1 MKPSKMDV
9 GTRARALAT
18 LATAVALVLGVAG
31 CPLQTPATNLGLAI
45 AVSSASPLVGDTLTL
60 TASSPN
66 ATLDLSA
73 AQWTTSDATIVSL
86 SSSTGAQ
93 ITAVAGKVGTAS
105 LTVSSGGLTGAVTI
119 TVLGSAA
126 GNVDLEG
133 PTSLNLGDVA
143 TYIAT
148 VTNTAGMLIPAAVT
162 WVASGTVAFATPGA
176 NTGASMQIRAVSAGP
191 GAVTASAG
199 GRSAQIA
206 VKVTSMN
213 GQLVVTQQD
222 GTAFP
227 SMLALGQ
234 TLTAKASLETGAGSS
249 DATTAQWTSAGTC
262 TLLGNSGAT
271 VSVEANAVGSCT
283 LTATA
288 NGMSATATF
297 MISTL
302 SGIVITGDASPLPL
316 GASRTFAA
324 AAMAGGAAVSG
335 VTITWSVVGAAVSI
349 VPAGSQ
355 VMVTTNAV
363 GSAMLVAMAQGMAT
377 ASLALTVEPAMMQLA
392 ATNTNLLAG
401 AGTTLT
407 VTPLTT
413 GGLAGA
419 FASAAGVTLV
429 GATGFSQVGAA
440 TLTTAGLVTF
450 ALDGATAASP
460 DVSVTFA
467 NIASNSLAFT
477 LATVASVTIVGPQG
491 PVRVC
496 STIDLT
502 ADIED
507 ARGQSIGGDVQVLW
521 TDVSGVDALPEAT
534 NTTHVTASVTKLGT
548 ATIVATVE
556 GVASPVFMSPSVPNS
571 ISVTAFSPA
580 TVAVGG
586 TATTLVTILDVNG
599 AAVAG
604 IPLVHVSMMSA
615 DVTKVSVDA
624 GAVMGS
630 GFLFTATG
638 VAAAPAPGIG
648 VLATWTDGVTSAN
661 DVMSAQVPLVV
672 TGP

>member
-1 MKPSKMDV
+1 MKASKTNV
-9 GTRARALAT
+9 GARARALAT
-18 LATAVALVLGVAG
+18 LATAAALVLGVTG

-45 AVSSASPLVGDTLTL
+45 AVSSASPLVGDSITLTV
-60 TASSPN
+60 SSPN
-66 ATLDLSA
+66 AALDLSA
-73 AQWTTSDATIVSL
+73 AQWTTSDPTIVTL
-86 SSSTGAQ
+86 PSSTGAQ
-93 ITAVAGKVGTAS
+93 VTAVAWKVGTVS
-105 LTVSSGGLTGAVTI
+105 VTVSSGGLTGAVTI
-119 TVLGSAA
+119 TVLGATA

-162 WVASGTVAFATPGA
+162 WVASGTVALATPGA

-199 GRSAQIA
+199 RRSAQIA

-234 TLTAKASLETGAGSS
+234 TLTAKASLETGAGLS

-297 MISTL
+297 TISSL
-302 SGIVITGDASPLPL
+302 SGIVITGDATPIPL

-335 VTITWSVVGAAVSI
+335 VTITWSVVGAAISI

-363 GSAMLVAMAQGMAT
+363 GTAMLVAMVQGMAT

-401 AGTTLT
+401 AGATLT

-413 GGLAGA
+413 GGLAGT

-440 TLTTAGLVTF
+440 TLTAGLVTF

-460 DVSVTFA
+460 AVSVTFA

-491 PVRVC
+491 PVRVG

-502 ADIED
+502 ADIKD
-507 ARGQSIGGDVQVLW
+507 ARGQSIGGDVQVMW

-571 ISVTAFSPA
+571 VSVTAFSPA
-580 TVAVGG
+580 TVSVGG

-604 IPLVHVSMMSA
+604 IPLAHVSMMSA

-624 GAVMGS
+624 GVVMGS

-648 VLATWTDGVTSAN
+648 VMATWTDGVTPAN